1 MAEQSVEIERLRI
14 QSLNAE
20 LLTRMERVL
29 PQDGIVE
36 FSPGFYLS
44 RLTKPTESTR
54 PIYKPCLCFVVQGSK
69 RALLGNEVYNYDPGH
84 YLVFTVDLPVVFH
97 VDKASED
104 EPYFGLRLNL
114 DPAIVAA
121 VLLESDPDPCNNGTD
136 VKAIDVQAID
146 AELLDA
152 VVRLV
157 RLGDS
162 PDERRLLAPLA
173 VREIVY
179 RLLASGQAAR
189 LGHLITSAGETQRIS
204 EAVGFLRERFREPLK
219 IEAIAREV
227 GMSVSGFHHHFKSVT
242 SLSPLQFQ
250 KQMRL
255 QEARRAMLAEEMDA
269 ATAGFSVGYED
280 ASYFSRDYKKL
291 FGAPPQHD
299 IANLRTK
306 LPPQYSTASGMVAS

>member
-1 MAEQSVEIERLRI
+1 MNGKIERLKI
-14 QSLNAE
+14 QDRNEE
-20 LLTRMERVL
+20 LLARMSYLL
-29 PQDGIVE
+29 PQDAIVE
-36 FSPGFYLS
+36 FSPGFFLS
-44 RLTKPTESTR
+44 RLTKPTESTQ
-54 PIYKPCLCFVVQGSK
+54 PIYQPCLCFVVQGSK

-104 EPYFGLRLNL
+104 EPYFGIRLNL
-114 DPAIVAA
+114 DPAVVAA
-121 VLLESDPDPCNNGTD
+121 VLLESGPDPSKSEAD

-146 AELLDA
+146 ADLLDA

-157 RLGDS
+157 RLADS
-162 PDERRLLAPLA
+162 PDERILLAPL
-173 VREIVY
+173 VTREIVY
-179 RLLASGQAAR
+179 RLLANGQASR
-189 LGHLITSAGETQRIS
+189 LGHMITSVGESHRIS
-204 EAVGFLRERFREPLK
+204 EAVGYLRARFREPLK
-219 IEAIAREV
+219 IEAIAREF

-255 QEARRAMLAEEMDA
+255 QEARRVMLAEDLDA

-306 LPPQYSTASGMVAS
+306 LPPQYSTASGMVES

>member
-1 MAEQSVEIERLRI
+1 MAEQGVEIERLRI

-36 FSPGFYLS
+36 TSPGFFLS
-44 RLTKPTESTR
+44 RLTKPTESTQ
-54 PIYKPCLCFVVQGSK
+54 PIYKPCLCFVVQGGK

-121 VLLESDPDPCNNGTD
+121 VLVESGFETLKGGND
-136 VKAIDVQAID
+136 VRAINVEVID
-146 AELLDA
+146 ADLLDA
-152 VVRLV
+152 AVRLV
-157 RLGDS
+157 RLVDS
-162 PDERRLLAPLA
+162 PDEQRLLAPLA
-173 VREIVY
+173 TREIVY
-179 RLLASGQAAR
+179 RLLASGQASR
-189 LGHLITSAGETQRIS
+189 LGHLITSAGETHRIS
-204 EAVGFLRERFREPLK
+204 KAVGFLRERFREPLK

-255 QEARRAMLAEEMDA
+255 QEARRVMLAEDMDA

-291 FGAPPQHD
+291 FGSPPQHD

-306 LPPQYSTASGMVAS
+306 LPPQYSVASAGAD